1 MNSDNGWPRLRS
13 SQRWPHLGW
22 TSHVYG
28 SVMRRHAT
36 KQILKKLK
44 NIWHFRHFIDTCH
57 LMCRIAGPSGSNFWS
72 SEGVLEQFDGFR
84 LQSNS
89 GGNSLLAQVLNDELR
104 FDECPR
110 HGPFG
115 SVWSYL
121 DKFQTLLFW
130 MRMQTIVV
138 VSRCRENPQN
148 ILWIESVTVMSLF
161 NKRRTNR
168 NGKYGF
174 LPRTRSLRR
183 PAKKLQEVKR
193 RCQKFYEVHSEWQ
206 FKQDQT
212 RWNMNATVT
221 Q

>member
-36 KQILKKLK
+36 KQILKLK
-44 NIWHFRHFIDTCH
+44 NFWHFRHFIDTCH

-121 DKFQTLLFW
+121 DKFQALLFW
-130 MRMQTIVV
+130 MHMQDAAKIRKI
-138 VSRCRENPQN
+138 SY
-148 ILWIESVTVMSLF
+148 ESNQWLLCHCSIRGGQTVMGSTVFSQGLDLCGGQRRSCRKWRGGAKSSMKF
-161 NKRRTNR
+161 IGNGNLNKI
-168 NGKYGF
+168 
-174 LPRTRSLRR
+174 
-183 PAKKLQEVKR
+183 
-193 RCQKFYEVHSEWQ
+193 
-206 FKQDQT
+206 KQDETWMQ
-212 RWNMNATVT
+212 